1 MEDLRKRFGATEALA
16 GIDLAVRGR
25 DACCGLL
32 GPNGA
37 GKTTAVRILTTLL
50 RADGGRALVAGV
62 DVARD
67 PAGVRRRIGLVGQ
80 NAAVDEVLSG
90 RQNLVLFGRLYHLGA
105 ARARARGRTSCWS
118 ASASATRAASRS
130 RSTRAACGAGSTSRP
145 G

>member
-1 MEDLRKRFGATEALA
+1 LGKRFGTVVALD
-16 GIDLAVRGR
+16 GLSLAVEAGTV
-25 DACCGLL
+25 CGVL

-50 RADGGRALVAGV
+50 RADAGRATVAGI

-90 RQNLVLFGRLYHLGA
+90 RQNLVLFGRLFHLSVAA
-105 ARARARGRTSCWS
+105 ARARADDLLARFGLAEAARGRW
-118 ASASATRAASRS
+118 
-130 RSTRAACGAGSTSRP
+130 RSTRAGCGGGSIWRR